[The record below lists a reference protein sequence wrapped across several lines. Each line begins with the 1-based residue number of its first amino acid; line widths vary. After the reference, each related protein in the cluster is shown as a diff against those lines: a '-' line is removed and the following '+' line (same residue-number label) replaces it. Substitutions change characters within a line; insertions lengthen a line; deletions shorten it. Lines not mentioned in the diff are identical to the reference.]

1 MRNASDSIAKTLEIA
16 TIRELILELQR
27 RGACYAIFR
36 EADVLA
42 HIQTS
47 LEYQDASEAEQ
58 LRIAEGMFEA
68 NVEGIQNA
76 MAEGGKD
83 YIRDLISAHYLDT
96 EAWYLPTLSQ

>member
-68 NVEGIQNA
+68 NVEDIQNA

-83 YIRDLISAHYLDT
+83 YIRDLISVHYLDT
-96 EAWYLPTLSQ
+96 EA